1 MIKHIIRRNVV
12 SIAILVYISIYMLI
26 MYFKPSFLFQSN
38 GSLREFGI
46 GYRNK
51 TIIPVWFLAIFIST
65 LSYFSVMYYVTV
77 E

>member
-26 MYFKPSFLFQSN
+26 MYLKPSFLFQPN